1 MQKGLDGEAAAVM
14 GLGFGRKTPW
24 QNSLAVTCSRTP
36 THTNAHHYPGSCQYS
51 LRTDLMQK
59 GLDGVAAAVMGDAD
73 AAAKVIGV
81 YSVDQINHIGLEQE
95 RCIPDLLCAD
105 LLCAPE
111 WRSSASPLTST
122 GPHLQRNRECTRAF
136 AAFYACACKFDVLLC
151 ARVSS
156 CVGQVHVQCVHG
168 TGGQG

>member
-1 MQKGLDGEAAAVM
+1 MQKGV
-14 GLGFGRKTPW
+14 
-24 QNSLAVTCSRTP
+24 
-36 THTNAHHYPGSCQYS
+36 
-51 LRTDLMQK
+51 
-59 GLDGVAAAVMGDAD
+59 DGVAAAVMGDAD

-95 RCIPDLLCAD
+95 RCAPDLLCAD

-122 GPHLQRNRECTRAF
+122 GPHHQRNRECTRAF

-168 TGGQG
+168 TGGRG